1 MSGALPLAREAAHGL
16 ALVAFDCDGVLVDAH
31 SSWRVLHEH
40 FGTDNG
46 DMLHRFIAGEVSD
59 AEFMRDDIRMWKEAH
74 PGLTRDH
81 LFRAY
86 AGLCLIPGARDTI
99 RTLQLLGVEVA
110 IVSAGV
116 DLLVG
121 AMARALHVTR
131 WHANGFLHDDD
142 GLLLDEGV
150 VRVPASDKASTV
162 RAIMDELACPAEAVV
177 SVGDSEMDL
186 SMRVPGSRFIGFC
199 PSRES
204 SHWAFAEAEV
214 EVVHERDL
222 RAILPLL
229 LGAAGAAL
237 RAELESAS

>member
-1 MSGALPLAREAAHGL
+1 
-16 ALVAFDCDGVLVDAH
+16 
-31 SSWRVLHEH
+31 
-40 FGTDNG
+40 
-46 DMLHRFIAGEVSD
+46 
-59 AEFMRDDIRMWKEAH
+59 
-74 PGLTRDH
+74 
-81 LFRAY
+81 
-86 AGLCLIPGARDTI
+86 
-99 RTLQLLGVEVA
+99 
-110 IVSAGV
+110 
-116 DLLVG
+116 
-121 AMARALHVTR
+121 MARALHVTR

-237 RAELESAS
+237 RAELKAAQPAPPASRHLLHSHGPPANAAGVSPGLSPRPRPPCFRRACPSRRSRRRPGCRPHGVRALSGVAVD